1 MDKKKILDNALNNLR
16 KDVEKTFTNEDN
28 LKKTFL
34 NRLEN
39 TLPEPTVFELIKKK
53 WKAFSA
59 IFASLVSTGFIVAQL
74 MIPLQFAT
82 KGIEND
88 NSHIDELSSEQIQVY
103 SKEDFEFIMK
113 EAVKFELDI
122 NLETMGNYRQLFI
135 QSLLIDEHDT
145 IKEKLNLDSAYQ
157 GPVTIVI
164 KND

>member
-1 MDKKKILDNALNNLR
+1 MNK
-16 KDVEKTFTNEDN
+16 
-28 LKKTFL
+28 
-34 NRLEN
+34 LEH
-39 TLPEPTVFELIKKK
+39 TAPEPTVFELIKKK

-59 IFASLVSTGFIVAQL
+59 IFASLVSTGFIVSQL

-88 NSHIDELSSEQIQVY
+88 NSHVDELSSEQIQVY

-113 EAVKFELDI
+113 QAFKFELDI
-122 NLETMGNYRQLFI
+122 NLETMGSYRQLFI